1 MKNSVL
7 HFISAIH
14 STMAFNKVFHSILGI
29 FYYGRYCIGR
39 KWYVLSL
46 ERALHHRRKNQF
58 ETWGSSMPV
67 SLSESAF
74 LFLTRQSR
82 FETNVCSRL
91 ITNQDTHTP
100 PRSKLSPHQSPPH
113 THKRKKKHTVV
124 IQAWDKTFRWIVL
137 TYLTTVV
144 TLMKLLFKFY
154 SFWGYLTSSLRRTNS
169 KKKFK
174 SFKNPR
180 RSRKKLKDSVGTNLI
195 I

>member
-1 MKNSVL
+1 MFHNFATVFTINFMKLMANYDVNKKTRTWLKNSVL

-91 ITNQDTHTP
+91 ITNQGTHIP
-100 PRSKLSPHQSPPH
+100 PTSKLSPHQSPPH
-113 THKRKKKHTVV
+113 TQMKNKRKKTH
-124 IQAWDKTFRWIVL
+124 
-137 TYLTTVV
+137 
-144 TLMKLLFKFY
+144 
-154 SFWGYLTSSLRRTNS
+154 GCHPSSR
-169 KKKFK
+169 
-174 SFKNPR
+174 
-180 RSRKKLKDSVGTNLI
+180 
-195 I
+195 